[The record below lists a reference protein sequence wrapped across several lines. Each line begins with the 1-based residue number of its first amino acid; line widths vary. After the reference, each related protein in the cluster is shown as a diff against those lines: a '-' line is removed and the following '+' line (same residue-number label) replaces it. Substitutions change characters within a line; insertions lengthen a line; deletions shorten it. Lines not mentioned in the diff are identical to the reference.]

1 MKKFILKAFKYW
13 VLPILICL
21 SITCAVV
28 YYLDNNPEFG
38 HVLVTTVYLCCLYVL
53 MLRIFSLEDEQDH
66 FHKLIHLYDLHK
78 DFSILALEMFKD
90 EKDGLV
96 KQIEV
101 LEVELAV
108 EKDGNKRKA
117 IKRTKKNEDSPSA

>member
-108 EKDGNKRKA
+108 EKDGNKKKA